1 MSSFGSGFASG
12 MGQGMA
18 MGKMLLDTYN
28 EYDQKDK
35 LKKAGELSP
44 EEIAAG
50 LTPDQQTTAD
60 FVSDPNNGYQVEKLD
75 NGGLRYRTADSENS
89 WQELAPGAKK
99 YKLGDKIQDTAFTQ
113 DQIDRARADAQ
124 SRVLLDAGDVK
135 GAYGLRAMAREDRS
149 GRQLE
154 DVKDWKM
161 GMLQNIAQGN
171 YEPVLQE
178 LMPYYN
184 KATPG
189 SKFDDGH
196 HATIDPR
203 TNSVVFS
210 NEKGQVVAQHP
221 INGKTLSEALNMA
234 FEDKMAALDPKFGLD
249 VRKTRAD
256 ETKAQA
262 EIEYK
267 GKGGVAE
274 RVGMANVRAREGSGG
289 SNKPNVGRTTITET
303 DSNGVTTKTPVSVV
317 TTMKNGVPVVQA
329 YRLDG
334 TPVTDKKALNQIG
347 TGDDGGLSTSGRN
360 ADLAAARKAFESG
373 NMDYNTYQSTTQQIQ
388 QTYDRKDA
396 LFKLGNDF
404 KTVEQDQGRD
414 AAVRSVVAQIEG
426 SVKNPKDK
434 EVVYSQLGVKPE
446 EVLRAKRGG
455 KGGTGLE
462 AATNYSPQSTW
473 QPGQRRI
480 PENMRGQ

>member
-1 MSSFGSGFASG
+1 MASFGEGFAG
-12 MGQGMA
+12 GLGQGMA

-50 LTPDQQTTAD
+50 FTPDQQTTAD
-60 FVSDPNNGYQVEKLD
+60 FVSDPKNGYQVEKME

-124 SRVLLDAGDVK
+124 SKVLLDAGDVK

-210 NEKGQVVAQHP
+210 NEKGQVVASHP

-249 VRKTRAD
+249 ARKVKAAEKTAD
-256 ETKAQA
+256 AAWEH
-262 EIEYK
+262 YK
-267 GKGGVAE
+267 PDGTAMKIA
-274 RVGMANVRAREGSGG
+274 GMAAAARGGSGG
-289 SNKPNVGRTTITET
+289 GGMSAKAFDAKVNSLAANAVKVGEKGPNGEPLTLDQAKHLYGQLLIKNSEYGAPKVNSDGSIVQGGNVYVPDPNNPGKYLQAELPGGGPNPIVAAFANADPSKLKKPGRT
-303 DSNGVTTKTPVSVV
+303 
-317 TTMKNGVPVVQA
+317 
-329 YRLDG
+329 
-334 TPVTDKKALNQIG
+334 
-347 TGDDGGLSTSGRN
+347 
-360 ADLAAARKAFESG
+360 AAAPAPE
-373 NMDYNTYQSTTQQIQ
+373 
-388 QTYDRKDA
+388 
-396 LFKLGNDF
+396 
-404 KTVEQDQGRD
+404 
-414 AAVRSVVAQIEG
+414 
-426 SVKNPKDK
+426 
-434 EVVYSQLGVKPE
+434 SQLGLGQSLRMRAQGVDSEIARTKAALDKARASAKESDAPE
-446 EVLRAKRGG
+446 EWGSTISTYERQLAA
-455 KGGTGLE
+455 LE
-462 AATNYSPQSTW
+462 AIKNKK
-473 QPGQRRI
+473 GK
-480 PENMRGQ
+480 